1 MSDTMYDSVQWTL
14 IPRGALYIAVYGNGR
29 FAADT
34 GEVAS
39 TYPKARVYIIDVIG
53 DDPGA
58 SIKDVE
64 TGDLSINNLPQAIEA
79 RFNAH
84 PDSKCRV
91 YCNLSTWPSVK
102 EVVAAGVNSQNRSQI
117 VYWVANPT
125 FPPFPHFVPGSNAT
139 QYSFGTDYDT
149 SIIGD
154 AFK

>member
-1 MSDTMYDSVQWTL
+1 MSDTMYDAVNWSA
-14 IPRGALYIAVYGNGR
+14 IPRDAGYIAVYANGQ

-34 GEVAS
+34 GEVAK
-39 TYPKARVYIIDVIG
+39 TFPKARIYAIDVIG
-53 DDPGA
+53 NDPGA

-64 TGDLSINNLPQAIEA
+64 TGDLSVDTLPQAVEA
-79 RFNAH
+79 RFAAH

-102 EVVAAGVNSQNRSQI
+102 EVIAAGVNSQNRSQV

-139 QYSFGTDYDT
+139 QYAFGTEYDT
-149 SIIGD
+149 SLIGD